1 MNIYIISNYYNID
14 TNIFKIIK
22 SDDMVVF
29 MNHSFHDGKLF
40 DNKKKILFIRRNN
53 NNSYSGYKDNY
64 NNRYIEI
71 YFVNGYLD
79 DKELINNIDNC
90 PKTLFKNNITNYPT
104 NKVPTTGFIC
114 YFYMK
119 DKFPDANICL
129 IGFTGGSSYKNN
141 LIGKIHDYN
150 YEQEY
155 YYKNNVKIINKEKI
169 NVNLL
174 NEKNNDIDKLLLIKS
189 RIRI

>member
-14 TNIFKIIK
+14 TSIFKIIN
-22 SDDMVVF
+22 SGDLVVF
-29 MNHSFHDGKLF
+29 MNHCFHDGTLF

-90 PKTLFKNNITNYPT
+90 PKTL
-104 NKVPTTGFIC
+104 V
-114 YFYMK
+114 
-119 DKFPDANICL
+119 
-129 IGFTGGSSYKNN
+129 KNN
-141 LIGKIHDYN
+141 L
-150 YEQEY
+150 
-155 YYKNNVKIINKEKI
+155 NNLK
-169 NVNLL
+169 
-174 NEKNNDIDKLLLIKS
+174 
-189 RIRI
+189 